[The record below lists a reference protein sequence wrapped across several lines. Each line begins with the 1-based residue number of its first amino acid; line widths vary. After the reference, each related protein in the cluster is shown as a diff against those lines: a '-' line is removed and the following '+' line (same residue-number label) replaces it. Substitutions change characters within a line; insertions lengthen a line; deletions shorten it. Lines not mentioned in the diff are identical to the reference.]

1 MSPPAVRVL
10 IVDDSAL
17 SREMITDQLR
27 GADGIELLGAAHDGP
42 SALEKVVKLR
52 PDVITLDV
60 QMPGMDG
67 FEVLDRLLEKDPV
80 PVIMVSSFTERG
92 ADATL
97 RALDRG
103 AMDYVAKPTATA
115 LADATFGLELSGKIR
130 AMAGADV
137 RHVLRIRKA
146 RAQRRAGEMAASVA
160 ADIPGGFHTACIAIG
175 ISTGGPPA
183 LSGLFAALR
192 PPLPPIVVVQHM
204 PPAFTG
210 PFARR
215 LDTLSAVEVK
225 EAEPGDVLRPN
236 HAFVAPGGRHLRLQR
251 RGSQVF
257 LRVVDGEPVSGHR
270 PSVDVMMIDAAD
282 TFGDRC
288 LGLIMTGMG
297 HDGADG
303 CAAIRRRGGYV
314 LGQDEATSDVYGMNK
329 VAFVRG
335 NVDRQFGLTQLPD
348 LLAEQTRKRFTSAP
362 EPAR

>member
-1 MSPPAVRVL
+1 MAAPAIRVL

-17 SREMITDQLR
+17 SREMIADQLR
-27 GADGIELLGAAHDGP
+27 GADGIELLGTATNGP
-42 SALEKVVKLR
+42 AALEKVPTLR

-67 FEVLDRLLEKDPV
+67 FEVLDRLLETNPV
-80 PVIMVSSFTERG
+80 PVIMVSAFTDRG
-92 ADATL
+92 AEATL

-103 AMDYVAKPTATA
+103 AMDYVAKPTAA
-115 LADATFGLELSGKIR
+115 ASGNDDFGRELSMKIR
-130 AMAGADV
+130 AMAGANV
-137 RHVLRIRKA
+137 RQVLDIRRA
-146 RAQRRAGEMAASVA
+146 RVQRRERESASRVA
-160 ADIPGGFHTACIAIG
+160 TPVPQGFDKACIAIG

-215 LDTLSAVEVK
+215 LDTLSAVDVK

-236 HAFVAPGGRHLRLQR
+236 HAYVAPGGRHLRLQR

-270 PSVDVMMIDAAD
+270 PSVDVMMTDAAD
-282 TFGDRC
+282 IFGERC
-288 LGLIMTGMG
+288 LGVIMTGMG

-303 CAAIRRRGGYV
+303 CAAIGRRGGFV

-335 NVDRQFGLTQLPD
+335 HVDRQFGLTHLPD
-348 LLAEQTRKRFTSAP
+348 LLTEQIRKRFTTAP
-362 EPAR
+362 EYAR